1 MLNKRFLRSIAVL
14 ITAAAIGLA
23 VSLPQSVQAQEDV
36 TYLLP
41 AIPSLPAF
49 GPWMLAQ
56 YRGYYADEGLNV
68 TFQSGKGGVDVAK
81 QVGVGNA
88 TIGGAIGDTPIIVR
102 ANGIPVKAVAV
113 LGGGALTQVV
123 VPEDSG
129 IQGPNDLKGRKI
141 SVMSYQDTTFYSLL
155 GMLASAGL
163 SRNDVDALAAGPA
176 NVWKLFL
183 AGEVDAM
190 AAVPDWTGLVQDND
204 MKVRIIPSDEYFPSM
219 AQAILAS
226 DELIEER
233 PDLIHKLV
241 QATLKGLRD
250 IIDDPEGAA
259 ADYVKAV
266 PEHQGQEASIA
277 NVFKLY
283 TEYVYKN
290 QDVLGAMDEERL
302 IKVQDFYLQQGIIR
316 RASEPA
322 ELYTNEFV
330 K

>member
-1 MLNKRFLRSIAVL
+1 MSKKSLLC
-14 ITAAAIGLA
+14 AAAALA
-23 VSLPQSVQAQEDV
+23 TAVAVGFTTLLPQPGQAQEEV

-41 AIPSLPAF
+41 ALPSLPAF

-102 ANGIPVKAVAV
+102 ANGIPVKAVAL
-113 LGGGALTQVV
+113 LGAGALTQLV
-123 VPEDSG
+123 VPEDSS
-129 IQGPNDLKGRKI
+129 IQGPADLKGHKI
-141 SVMSYQDTTFYSLL
+141 SVMAYQDTTFYSLL

-163 SRNDVDALAAGPA
+163 GQSDVDALAAGPA
-176 NVWKLFL
+176 NVWKLFM

-190 AAVPDWTGLVQDND
+190 AAVPDWIGLVQANNV
-204 MKVRIIPSDEYFPSM
+204 KVRIIPSDDYFPSM

-226 DELIEER
+226 DEVIVENPELIR
-233 PDLIHKLV
+233 KLV

-250 IIDDPEGAA
+250 IIADPKAAA

-266 PEHQGQEASIA
+266 PEHQGKEATIE
-277 NVFKLY
+277 NIFRLY
-283 TEYVYKN
+283 VQYVYKD
-290 QDVLGAMDEERL
+290 QPVPGAMDEERL
-302 IKVQDFYLQQGIIR
+302 SKVQDFYLKQGIIR
-316 RASEPA
+316 KASA
-322 ELYTNEFV
+322 LDELYTNEFV